1 MSRKILLLILIC
13 LNVQFFIFAQHEAKF
28 HENYFQTP
36 PLLVPCLKTAPEVY
50 SRSAVLIDAETGALL
65 YLKNGDDEIPPAS
78 LAKLMTMHIAMKEI
92 AAGRASP
99 GEIVPIT
106 AESWARNMARR
117 SSLMF
122 LEPGQIVTL
131 KEILLG
137 LAVPSGNDAAMAAA
151 LRFAPGVRD
160 FGLMMTAEARD
171 MGLSVTRFVEPSGLS
186 GENMTTAAEFAFFCM
201 RYVKLYPDN
210 LREYHSVPEFSYPLA
225 ANVRESLKKNPGT
238 ITQSNRNSLLGALS
252 GVDGL
257 KTGYIEE
264 SGYNI
269 ALTAKREDTRFISV
283 TLGAESIRE
292 RENDGTVLMSWAF
305 ENFKT
310 VRVNTGQI
318 EKARLWKGKDNYVE
332 LKPAHSADF
341 TSPVDRSMLL
351 EYKFIINNPI
361 IAPFPAGFPAGQ
373 LIIYDE
379 YGEVNQIPLITAA
392 ACEKGNIFKRIWHS
406 FRILFINKNNT

>member
-1 MSRKILLLILIC
+1 MSRKILLLLLIAF
-13 LNVQFFIFAQHEAKF
+13 NAQFLIYAQLF
-28 HENYFQTP
+28 HEQYFKRP
-36 PLLVPCLKTAPEVY
+36 PLVLNLETVPEVK
-50 SRSAVLIDAETGALL
+50 SKSAVLIDAETGTLL
-65 YLKNGDDEIPPAS
+65 YFKNGNEEIPPAS
-78 LAKLMTMHIAMKEI
+78 LAKLMAMHIAMKEI

-99 GEIVPIT
+99 GDIVPIT
-106 AESWARNMARR
+106 EESWARNMARR

-137 LAVPSGNDAAMAAA
+137 LAVPSGNDAAVAAA
-151 LRFAPGVRD
+151 LHFAPGVRE

-186 GENMTTAAEFAFFCM
+186 EENMTTAAEFAFFCM
-201 RYVKLYPDN
+201 RYIKLYPDN

-225 ANVRESLKKNPGT
+225 ANVPGSSKNRLST
-238 ITQSNRNSLLGALS
+238 ITQSNRNSLLGVLP

-269 ALTAKREDTRFISV
+269 ALTAERENTRFISV
-283 TLGAESIRE
+283 TLGADSIRE
-292 RENDGTVLMSWAF
+292 RETDGTVLMSWAF

-310 VRVNTGQI
+310 VRVNIDQI

-332 LKPAHSADF
+332 LKLAHSADF
-341 TSPVDRSMLL
+341 TSPVDRSSLL
-351 EYKFIINNPI
+351 VYEFIIDGPL
-361 IAPFPAGFPAGQ
+361 IAPLPAGFPAGH
-373 LIIYDE
+373 LVICDE
-379 YGEVNQIPLITAA
+379 YGEVNKIPLITAA

-406 FRILFINKNNT
+406 FRILFMSKNNT